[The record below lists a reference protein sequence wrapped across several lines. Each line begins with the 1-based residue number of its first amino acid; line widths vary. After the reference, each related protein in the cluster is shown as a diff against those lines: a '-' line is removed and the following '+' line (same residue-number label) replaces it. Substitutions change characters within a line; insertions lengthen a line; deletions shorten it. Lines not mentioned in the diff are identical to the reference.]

1 MDGTAFFVLVLVWG
15 GFGIGCAFGRWLF
28 RDWRPR

>member
-1 MDGTAFFVLVLVWG
+1 MTDPTFFVFVLVFG

-28 RDWRPR
+28 RDWRP